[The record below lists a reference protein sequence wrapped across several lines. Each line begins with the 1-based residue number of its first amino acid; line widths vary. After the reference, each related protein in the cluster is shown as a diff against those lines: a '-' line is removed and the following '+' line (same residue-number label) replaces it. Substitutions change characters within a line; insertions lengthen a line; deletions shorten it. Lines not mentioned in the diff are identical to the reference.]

1 MGRYQNGV
9 AASIEDEHN
18 QDMEHEYIG
27 ELILQKASKSGY
39 TNVEVYTDSMR
50 HTFESIFRKN
60 GYDIKVK
67 YNNTHAFVEITATKA
82 VTKYIELA
90 ILIAV
95 LWAVYRVYTRTINL
109 ACLF

>member
-1 MGRYQNGV
+1 
-9 AASIEDEHN
+9 
-18 QDMEHEYIG
+18 MEHEYIG
-27 ELILQKASKSGY
+27 ELILQKGFKVRY

-50 HTFESIFRKN
+50 HMFESTFRKN

-90 ILIAV
+90 IFIAV
-95 LWAVYRVYTRTINL
+95 LWAVYRVYTHVL
-109 ACLF
+109 

>member
-1 MGRYQNGV
+1 MEWLR
-9 AASIEDEHN
+9 IEDEHN

-27 ELILQKASKSGY
+27 ELILQKGFKVRY
-39 TNVEVYTDSMR
+39 TNVEVNTDSMR
-50 HTFESIFRKN
+50 HMFESIFRKN

-95 LWAVYRVYTRTINL
+95 LWAVYRVYTHVL
-109 ACLF
+109 